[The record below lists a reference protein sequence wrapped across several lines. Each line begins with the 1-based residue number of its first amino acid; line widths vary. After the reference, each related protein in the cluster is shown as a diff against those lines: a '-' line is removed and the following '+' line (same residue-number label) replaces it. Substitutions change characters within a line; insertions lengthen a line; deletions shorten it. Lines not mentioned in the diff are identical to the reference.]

1 MNTSDYSL
9 AEPTAIIVM
18 GVSGSG
24 KTTLAQHVAKRLE
37 IEFLDADDFHP
48 ATNKAHMASGK
59 PLTDAMR
66 LPWVEILRHRLDAEA
81 AAGRSLSLAFS
92 GLRKSHRELLRQS
105 RGKKIFFH
113 LTGAK
118 ALIAERMIAR
128 TGHFMPE
135 SLLDSQFDTLEPP
148 SSEPDI
154 ISLHIE
160 HTIEQLTEQA
170 LSHLHR

>member
-1 MNTSDYSL
+1 MNSCNYSL

-24 KTTLAQHVAKRLE
+24 KTTLAQHLAKRLG
-37 IEFLDADDFHP
+37 IAFLDADDFHP

-66 LPWVEILRHRLDAEA
+66 LPWVEILRQRLNTEIT
-81 AAGRSLSLAFS
+81 AGRSLTLAFS

-105 RGKKIFFH
+105 QGQKVFFH
-113 LTGAK
+113 LTGTK

-128 TGHFMPE
+128 SGHFMPE
-135 SLLDSQFDTLEPP
+135 SLLDSQFDALEPP
-148 SSEPDI
+148 ISEPDI
-154 ISLHIE
+154 IPLHIE
-160 HTIEQLTEQA
+160 HSIEQLTEQA
-170 LSHLHR
+170 LSHFHR